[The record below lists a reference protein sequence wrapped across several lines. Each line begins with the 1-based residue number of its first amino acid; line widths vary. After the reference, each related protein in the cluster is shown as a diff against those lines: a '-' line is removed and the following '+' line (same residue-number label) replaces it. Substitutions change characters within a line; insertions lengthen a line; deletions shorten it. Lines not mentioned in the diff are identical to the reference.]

1 MIRYIEKHFN
11 FVAKVTLSSP
21 GPSHV
26 FYETA
31 VYWKLVR
38 ITYSQGAGLPKY
50 KFRSTQT
57 TEKI

>member
-1 MIRYIEKHFN
+1 MIRHIEKHFD

-38 ITYSQGAGLPKY
+38 IT
-50 KFRSTQT
+50 
-57 TEKI
+57 